1 MLLSLLLLLLL
12 LLLPFVDIVADV
24 VVVNIAVDAK
34 ILVAKVDVVELGVV
48 LVVSGGEKFESLQTS
63 IGKPESKIKSK
74 EQEVSI
80 YSRARASE

>member
-34 ILVAKVDVVELGVV
+34 ILIAKVDVVEIGVV
-48 LVVSGGEKFESLQTS
+48 FVVNGGEKFERLQTS
-63 IGKPESKIKSK
+63 IGKPESKTKK
-74 EQEVSI
+74 
-80 YSRARASE
+80 